1 MNRMSTF
8 DASSWSIP
16 KGLDQGLWFVPLGGA
31 GEIGMNMNL
40 FACDGRWLMVD
51 CGITFGDDTIPGIDV
66 VMPDPSFI
74 AERRDKLDGL
84 VITHAHE
91 DHLGAV
97 AYLWPQLQ
105 CPIYATPFAAAFLK
119 NKLAETGLT
128 DAVTVHILPLSGRAQ
143 IGPFDIE
150 FVTLTHSI
158 PEPNAVVIR
167 TKYGAIF
174 HTGDW
179 KFDPDPL
186 VGEATDFKK
195 LEAIGREDI
204 LALIGDSTNVFTEG
218 EAGSERQVRDSLV
231 TLFARYTGR
240 IAVGCFASNVARLQS
255 IAHAAEANG
264 RHVSLVGQSLWRI
277 VETSRKT
284 GYLSPDIRFYEAEEA
299 AHLPRDKVVY
309 ICTGS
314 QGEGRAAL
322 MRIAFDQHP
331 DIVLEEG
338 DVVIFSSRVIPGNER
353 AFHKVQNQLIRTGVD
368 IVTWREERIH
378 VSGHPARDELRR
390 MYGLIRPRIAI
401 PVHGELM
408 HMNAHAKLAKEC
420 QVPQAVLVENGT
432 ALKFSDG
439 TAEIMGNVW
448 NGRLALLDGRT
459 VALTDPIIKERKK
472 LLFEGAVVVSVVLDN
487 DGLVDN
493 PQITLLGLT
502 DPLENPNRRVAQ
514 DRDWNWIISNAV
526 ERLPK
531 KARKDDAV
539 IEDAVKSAVRKV
551 FAPTG
556 RKPLVKVHISLVKDK
571 CR

>member
-1 MNRMSTF
+1 MNRMSAQT
-8 DASSWSIP
+8 AANWSIP
-16 KGLDQGLWFVPLGGA
+16 EGLDKGLWFIPLGGA

-40 FACDGRWLMVD
+40 FGCDGRWLMID
-51 CGITFGDDTIPGIDV
+51 CGITFGDDTVPGIDV

-74 AERRDKLDGL
+74 AERREKLDGL
-84 VITHAHE
+84 VVTHAHE

-105 CPIYATPFAAAFLK
+105 CPVYATPFAAEFLK
-119 NKLAETGLT
+119 AKLTEAGLV
-128 DAVTVHILPLSGRAQ
+128 DEVMVHVLPLSGQAK
-143 IGPFDIE
+143 IGPFEVE

-167 TKYGAIF
+167 TPHGAIF

-186 VGEATDFKK
+186 IGEVSDFKK
-195 LEAIGREDI
+195 LEALGREDI
-204 LALIGDSTNVFTEG
+204 LALVGDSTNVFTEG
-218 EAGSERQVRDSLV
+218 EAGSERGVRDSLV
-231 TLFARYTGR
+231 TLFGRYTGR
-240 IAVGCFASNVARLQS
+240 IAVGCFSSNVARLDS

-264 RHVSLVGQSLWRI
+264 RHVALVGQSLWRI

-284 GYLSPDIRFYEAEEA
+284 GYISRNAKFYEAEEA
-299 AHLPRDKVVY
+299 AHFPRDKVVY

-331 DIVLEEG
+331 DVVLEKG
-338 DVVIFSSRVIPGNER
+338 DVVVFSSRVIPGNEQ
-353 AFHKVQNQLIRTGVD
+353 AVHKVQNQLIRLGVE
-368 IVTWREERIH
+368 IVTWRDEDIH

-408 HMNAHAKLAKEC
+408 HMNAHAKLAEEC
-420 QVPQAVLVENGT
+420 QVPQAVLVENGA
-432 ALKFSDG
+432 ALKFADG
-439 TAEIMGNVW
+439 RAEVMGNVW
-448 NGRLALLDGRT
+448 SGRLAWLDGRT
-459 VALTDPIIKERKK
+459 VALNDPIIKERKK
-472 LLFEGAVVVSVVLDN
+472 LLFEGAVVVSVALDE
-487 DGLVDN
+487 DGLADD
-493 PQITLLGLT
+493 PQVTLLGIG
-502 DPLENPNRRVAQ
+502 DPLENKGFKGK
-514 DRDWNWIISNAV
+514 DGRDWDWVVSNAI

-531 KARKDDAV
+531 KARRDDAV
-539 IEDAVKSAVRKV
+539 IEEAVRSAVRKV

-556 RKPLVKVHISLVKDK
+556 RKPLVKVHISLV
-571 CR
+571 

>member
-1 MNRMSTF
+1 MNRVSKKDTG
-8 DASSWSIP
+8 AWNIP
-16 KGLDQGLWFVPLGGA
+16 KGMDKGLWFVPLGGA

-51 CGITFGDDTIPGIDV
+51 CGITFGDDTVPGIDV

-74 AERRDKLDGL
+74 AERCAQLDGL

-97 AYLWPQLQ
+97 SYLWPQLK
-105 CPIYATPFAAAFLK
+105 CPVYATPFAAEFLK

-128 DAVTVHILPLSGRAQ
+128 DEVTVHVLPLSGRAQ

-167 TKYGAIF
+167 TRYGAIF

-186 VGEATDFKK
+186 VGEASDFKK
-195 LEAIGREDI
+195 LEALGREDI

-218 EAGSERQVRDSLV
+218 EAGSERGVRDNLIS
-231 TLFARYTGR
+231 LFARYTGR
-240 IAVGCFASNVARLQS
+240 IAVGCFASNVARLES
-255 IAHAAEANG
+255 IAHAAEVNG
-264 RHVSLVGQSLWRI
+264 RHVALVGQSLWRI

-284 GYLSPDIRFYEAEEA
+284 GYLSPNMRFYEAEEA
-299 AHLPRDKVVY
+299 SHLPRDKVLY

-331 DIVLEEG
+331 DVVLEEG
-338 DVVIFSSRVIPGNER
+338 DVVIFSSRVIPGNEQ
-353 AFHKVQNQLIRTGVD
+353 AVHKVQNQLIRTGVD
-368 IVTWREERIH
+368 IVTWRDEHIH

-420 QVPQAVLVENGT
+420 QVPQAVLVENGA
-432 ALKFSDG
+432 ALKFTDG
-439 TAEIMGNVW
+439 TAEVMGNVW
-448 NGRLALLDGRT
+448 SGRLALLDGRT
-459 VALTDPIIKERKK
+459 VALTDPLIKERKK
-472 LLFEGAVVVSVVLDN
+472 LLFEGAVVVSVVLD
-487 DGLVDN
+487 DQGLADD
-493 PQITLLGLT
+493 PQVTMLGLT

-514 DRDWNWIISNAV
+514 DRDWDWIISNAV

-531 KARKDDAV
+531 KARRDDAV
-539 IEDAVKSAVRKV
+539 IEDAVKTAVRKV

-556 RKPLVKVHISLVKDK
+556 RKPLVKVHISLV
-571 CR
+571 

>member
-1 MNRMSTF
+1 MNRLSAHDTSTHN
-8 DASSWSIP
+8 IP
-16 KGLDQGLWFVPLGGA
+16 AGLDQGLWFVPLGGA

-74 AERRDKLDGL
+74 AERADRLDGL

-97 AYLWPQLQ
+97 AYLWPQLR
-105 CPIYATPFAAAFLK
+105 CPVYATPFAAEFLYR
-119 NKLAETGLT
+119 KLAETGLT
-128 DAVTVHILPLSGRAQ
+128 GEVTIHVLPLGGSAQ
-143 IGPFDIE
+143 IGPFGIE

-167 TKYGAIF
+167 TRHGTLF

-179 KFDPDPL
+179 KFDPEPL
-186 VGEATDFKK
+186 VGDVTDYAK
-195 LEAIGREDI
+195 LEAIGREDV

-218 EAGSERQVRDSLV
+218 EAGSERGVRDTLT
-231 TLFARYTGR
+231 TLFGRYTGR
-240 IAVGCFASNVARLQS
+240 IAVGCFASNVARVES
-255 IAHAAEANG
+255 IALAAQANG

-284 GYLSPDIRFYEAEEA
+284 GYLSPDLKFYEAEDA

-331 DIVLEEG
+331 DVALEDG
-338 DVVIFSSRVIPGNER
+338 DVVIYSSRVIPGNEH
-353 AFHKVQNQLIRTGVD
+353 AVHKVQNQLIRNGVE
-368 IVTWREERIH
+368 IVTWRDENIH
-378 VSGHPARDELRR
+378 VSGHPARDELKR
-390 MYGLIRPRIAI
+390 MYGMIRPRIAI

-408 HMNAHAKLAKEC
+408 HMKAHAKLAEEC
-420 QVPQAVLVENGT
+420 QVPQAVLIENGA
-432 ALKFSDG
+432 ALRFIDG
-439 TAEIMGNVW
+439 RAEVRGQVW
-448 NGRLALLDGRT
+448 SGRLAWLEGRT
-459 VALTDPIIKERKK
+459 MALNDPMLKERKK
-472 LLFEGAVVVSVVLDN
+472 LLFEGAVVVSVTLDD
-487 DGLVDN
+487 DGLADD
-493 PQITLLGLT
+493 PQVTVLGT
-502 DPLENPNRRVAQ
+502 SDPLE
-514 DRDWNWIISNAV
+514 DTDDKTRDWDWHISSAV

-531 KARKDDAV
+531 KARRDDV
-539 IEDAVKSAVRKV
+539 VVEDAVKSAVRKV
-551 FAPTG
+551 FASTG
-556 RKPLVKVHISLVKDK
+556 RKPLVKVHVALV
-571 CR
+571 

>member
-255 IAHAAEANG
+255 IAYAAEANG

-338 DVVIFSSRVIPGNER
+338 DVVIFSSRVIPGNDQ
-353 AFHKVQNQLIRTGVD
+353 AVHKVQNQLIRTGVD

-556 RKPLVKVHISLVKDK
+556 RKPLVKVHISLV
-571 CR
+571 